1 MEHELRFQENIS
13 CWESG
18 LPLGNGETGCLI
30 WGSPAHLRFS
40 LDRTD
45 IWDTTSVPGTDCP
58 EFTYQNLARLAK
70 EGDNDE
76 IRRIFDSPY
85 HCPLPTKLPAGKIIL
100 AFDGYE
106 KICSCLRL
114 SDGEAELVLES
125 DGTEKD
131 STEKDRAKVDGAEKG
146 GAEKDGAE
154 KDRAESRRIRSIV
167 HATKGIGMISV
178 DMPRAL
184 FSVELQSPEFGR
196 LSDREREPA
205 EQKKGISHG
214 SLKSVFY
221 EEPVRYR
228 KECGNDCH
236 LEAFEQKISEDFS
249 YGIVMAVQEKD
260 GKTNIL
266 YRIFTSPEE
275 SLSQA
280 CEHVLALLE
289 AGYDGLLQEHRDWW
303 KGFWDKSS
311 ISLPDK
317 FMEKNWYISNYL
329 LAGCSREGCYP
340 MPLQGVWTA
349 DEDALPPWKGDYH
362 NDLNTQ
368 MSYYHYLKANHLE
381 QGKSFVDFLWNR
393 REAARAFA
401 RNFYGT
407 GGLCLPSVMSI
418 DGKPLGGWP
427 MYSLSPVNQMWLC
440 KAFDDY
446 YRYTGDESFL
456 KERAYPYFR
465 ETAECIGA
473 LLEEGEDG
481 LLRFP
486 ISSSPEVHDDELE
499 AFVTPN
505 SNYDL
510 AFLHY
515 FYDTLCGYAEKLL
528 SVESCTEKRE
538 TLEREDRAWRS
549 VRGKL
554 PALAVDERGVLML
567 APDEALQESHRHHS
581 HAQAIHP
588 LRLVKYD
595 TAEHRR
601 IIEAT
606 IRNLEELGTDMWVG
620 FSFCWMAELYAIAC
634 KGEKAA
640 GQLGIFWR
648 NFCSPNGFHLNGDQK
663 AEGYSSF
670 TYHPFTLEANMCAAD
685 ALQEMLLYGEEGVI
699 EVFPAIPESWE
710 RQEVAF
716 QGFRTEGG
724 ILVSAR
730 LSRGKLTELL
740 LEAPQPMRVKLKGWS
755 HEGER
760 RETESCEVDLHQG
773 ENVWL

>member
-1 MEHELRFQENIS
+1 MEYELRFQENIP
-13 CWESG
+13 CWESA
-18 LPLGNGETGCLI
+18 LPLGNGEMGCLI

-45 IWDTTSVPGTDCP
+45 IWDTTLAPGTDSP
-58 EFTYQNLARLAK
+58 EFTYRNLVRLAK
-70 EGDNDE
+70 EGDNDT
-76 IRRIFDSPY
+76 IRRLFDSPY
-85 HCPLPTKLPAGKIIL
+85 NHPLPTKLPAGKIIF
-100 AFDGYE
+100 AFEGYG
-106 KICSCLRL
+106 KMQSSLRL
-114 SDGEAELVLES
+114 CDGEAVLSLES
-125 DGTEKD
+125 D
-131 STEKDRAKVDGAEKG
+131 DGKSG
-146 GAEKDGAE
+146 
-154 KDRAESRRIRSIV
+154 RIRSVV
-167 HATKGIGMISV
+167 HASEGIGMISV
-178 DMPRAL
+178 DMPLAY
-184 FSVELQSPEFGR
+184 FSVQLQAPEFGR
-196 LSDREREPA
+196 KSPDDGEAQPA
-205 EQKKGISHG
+205 GQEQEEKTDG
-214 SLKSVFY
+214 SLKDVYY
-221 EEPVRYR
+221 EAPVWHRTER
-228 KECGNDCH
+228 GNGCRM
-236 LEAFEQKISEDFS
+236 EAFEQKIEESFS
-249 YGIVMAVQEKD
+249 YGVVMGFREVTGRTD
-260 GKTNIL
+260 IF
-266 YRIFTSPEE
+266 YRIFVSPEE
-275 SLSQA
+275 TLSQA
-280 CEHVLALLE
+280 SGHVLALLE

-311 ISLPDK
+311 ILLPDK

-381 QGKSFVDFLWNR
+381 QGRSFVDFLWNR

-446 YRYTGDESFL
+446 YRYSGDEGFL

-481 LLRFP
+481 QLRFP
-486 ISSSPEVHDDELE
+486 ISSSPEIHDDELE

-528 SVESCTEKRE
+528 SVELCAEKRE
-538 TLEREDRAWRS
+538 ILEQEDRQWRS

-567 APDEALQESHRHHS
+567 APDEVLLESHRHHS

-595 TAEHRR
+595 KEEHRR

-620 FSFCWMAELYAIAC
+620 FSFCWMAELYAIAR
-634 KGEKAA
+634 KGEEAA

-710 RQEVAF
+710 CQEVAF

-724 ILVSAR
+724 LLVSAR
-730 LSRGKLTELL
+730 LAQGKLTELV
-740 LEAPQPMRVKLKGWS
+740 LEAPQPMHVKLKGWS
-755 HEGER
+755 HDGTR
-760 RETESCEVDLHQG
+760 REMESYEVDLHQG

>member
-1 MEHELRFQENIS
+1 MEYELRFQENIS
-13 CWESG
+13 CWESA
-18 LPLGNGETGCLI
+18 LPLGNGEMGCLI

-45 IWDTTSVPGTDCP
+45 IWDTTLAPGTDSP
-58 EFTYQNLARLAK
+58 EFTYQNLVRLAR
-70 EGDNDE
+70 EGDNDT
-76 IRRIFDSPY
+76 IRRLFDSPY
-85 HCPLPTKLPAGKIIL
+85 NHPLPTKLPAGKIIF
-100 AFDGYE
+100 AFEGYG
-106 KICSCLRL
+106 KMQSCLKL
-114 SDGEAELVLES
+114 SDGEAVLSLES
-125 DGTEKD
+125 D
-131 STEKDRAKVDGAEKG
+131 DGKSG
-146 GAEKDGAE
+146 
-154 KDRAESRRIRSIV
+154 RIRSVV
-167 HATKGIGMISV
+167 HASKGIGMISV
-178 DMPRAL
+178 DMPSAC
-184 FSVELQSPEFGR
+184 FSVRLQAPEFGR
-196 LSDREREPA
+196 KSPDDGEARSVGQ
-205 EQKKGISHG
+205 EQEEKADG
-214 SLKSVFY
+214 SLKDVCY
-221 EEPVRYR
+221 EAPVWHRR
-228 KECGNDCH
+228 ACGNGCRM
-236 LEAFEQKISEDFS
+236 EAFEQKIEEGFS
-249 YGIVMAVQEKD
+249 YGVVMGVREETGRTD
-260 GKTNIL
+260 IF

-381 QGKSFVDFLWNR
+381 QGRSFVDFLWNR

-401 RNFYGT
+401 RKFYGT

-446 YRYTGDESFL
+446 YRYSGDEGFL

-486 ISSSPEVHDDELE
+486 ISSSPEIHDDELE

-528 SVESCTEKRE
+528 SVESCSEKRE
-538 TLEREDRAWRS
+538 SLEREDKAWRS

-554 PALAVDERGVLML
+554 PALAVDERSVLML
-567 APDEALQESHRHHS
+567 APDEVLQESHRHHS

-620 FSFCWMAELYAIAC
+620 FSFCWMAELYAIAR

-716 QGFRTEGG
+716 QGLRTEGG

-773 ENVWL
+773 ENVWS

>member
-1 MEHELRFQENIS
+1 MEHELRFQENIT
-13 CWESG
+13 CWESA

-30 WGSPAHLRFS
+30 WGSPSHLRFS

-45 IWDTTSVPGTDCP
+45 IWDTMPAPGTDCP
-58 EFTYQNLARLAK
+58 EFTYGNLVRLAR

-76 IRRIFDSPY
+76 IRRIFDTPY
-85 HCPLPTKLPAGKIIL
+85 HHPLPTKLPAGKIIL

-106 KICSCLRL
+106 RIQSCLRL

-125 DGTEKD
+125 DK
-131 STEKDRAKVDGAEKG
+131 
-146 GAEKDGAE
+146 
-154 KDRAESRRIRSIV
+154 AESRRIKSSI

-178 DMPRAL
+178 DMPRAF

-196 LSDREREPA
+196 LSDRDEGSPGQDHEEGLSR
-205 EQKKGISHG
+205 G
-214 SLKSVFY
+214 SLKSVSY
-221 EEPVRYR
+221 EAPLRR
-228 KECGNDCH
+228 SRECGDGCH
-236 LEAFEQKISEDFS
+236 LEAFEQKISEGFS
-249 YGIVMAVQEKD
+249 YGIVMSIREKFE
-260 GKTNIL
+260 KTDIF
-266 YRIFTSPEE
+266 YRIFISTEE
-275 SLSQA
+275 TALQA
-280 CEHVLALLE
+280 EQKLLAAAGDEGWLE
-289 AGYDGLLQEHRDWW
+289 RHRDWW
-303 KGFWDKSS
+303 KEFWGRSG

-317 FMEKNWYISNYL
+317 FMEKNWHLSNYL
-329 LAGCSREGCYP
+329 LAACSREGCYP

-368 MSYYHYLKANHLE
+368 MSYYHYLKANHLA
-381 QGKSFVDFLWNR
+381 QGRSFVDFLWNL
-393 REAARAFA
+393 REAARDFA
-401 RNFYGT
+401 GSFYGT
-407 GGLCLPSVMSI
+407 GGLCLPAVMSI

-446 YRYTGDESFL
+446 YRYSGEEDFL
-456 KERAYPYFR
+456 AQRAYPYFR

-486 ISSSPEVHDDELE
+486 VSSSPEIHDDELE

-528 SVESCTEKRE
+528 SVETGAERRKD
-538 TLEREDRAWRS
+538 LEREALERDYRRWRS

-554 PALAVDERGVLML
+554 PGLAVDGRGVLML
-567 APDEALQESHRHHS
+567 SPDEILLESHRHHS

-588 LRLVKYD
+588 LRLLKYG
-595 TAEHRR
+595 TEEHRR

-606 IRNLEELGTDMWVG
+606 IRDLEELGTDMWVG
-620 FSFCWMAELYAIAC
+620 FSFCWMAELYAIAR
-634 KGEKAA
+634 KGEEAA
-640 GQLGIFWR
+640 RQLGIFWR

-699 EVFPAIPESWE
+699 EAFPAIPESWE

-716 QGFRTEGG
+716 RGFRTEGG

-730 LSRGKLTELL
+730 L
-740 LEAPQPMRVKLKGWS
+740 A
-755 HEGER
+755 
-760 RETESCEVDLHQG
+760 
-773 ENVWL
+773 